1 MRTTGNGS
9 RRGLGDSPRPSMP
22 REPMKSK
29 VVLLGDGGVGK
40 TSLVR
45 RFVVDQYSD
54 DYITTVGTKVS
65 KRSLNIG
72 SPLAEVEMVMQIWDV
87 LGQKGYSGVQETAIK
102 GAQGVLLVYDATNG
116 ESRRALEDYWIPAV
130 WRLAGRIPTV
140 FAGNKSDLVPD
151 RVWAEEYLYFLTQ
164 KYSCPGILTS
174 AKTGDRVESSFKALG
189 EQILQAAGH
198 PIRRIA
204 LVTPPQE
211 PVDRLIRVTDKIM
224 TDFCYHMGGVETGMP
239 IVKRQLGLAGLDVR
253 SPTSDAIHDLIE
265 RLAVVERDF
274 KGADETA
281 SNRERRPRVSHSR
294 KEGPHFLPI
303 VPTHLLGE
311 DDPAAGKDATDFCG
325 VQLLVTIED
334 EVKHVALEREMKT
347 VGTEHLDAKGGQAAL
362 CNGSV

>member
-1 MRTTGNGS
+1 
-9 RRGLGDSPRPSMP
+9 MP

-65 KRSLNIG
+65 KRSLNLG
-72 SPLAEVEMVMQIWDV
+72 SPLAEVEMVLQIWDV

-102 GAQGVLLVYDATNG
+102 GAQGVLLVYDATND

-174 AKTGDRVESSFKALG
+174 AKTGDRVELSFKALG

-253 SPTSDAIHDLIE
+253 APTTDAIRTLIE
-265 RLAVVERDF
+265 RLAVVEQDF
-274 KGADETA
+274 KGPEEVL
-281 SNRERRPRVSHSR
+281 SNRERRL
-294 KEGPHFLPI
+294 EWLDGI
-303 VPTHLLGE
+303 
-311 DDPAAGKDATDFCG
+311 DA
-325 VQLLVTIED
+325 
-334 EVKHVALEREMKT
+334 
-347 VGTEHLDAKGGQAAL
+347 
-362 CNGSV
+362 

>member
-40 TSLVR
+40 TSIVR
-45 RFVVDQYSD
+45 RVV
-54 DYITTVGTKVS
+54 
-65 KRSLNIG
+65 
-72 SPLAEVEMVMQIWDV
+72 
-87 LGQKGYSGVQETAIK
+87 
-102 GAQGVLLVYDATNG
+102 
-116 ESRRALEDYWIPAV
+116 
-130 WRLAGRIPTV
+130 
-140 FAGNKSDLVPD
+140 AGNKSDLVPD

-164 KYSCPGILTS
+164 KYSCPGVLTS

-253 SPTSDAIHDLIE
+253 APTTDAIRTLIE
-265 RLAVVERDF
+265 RLAVVEQDF
-274 KGADETA
+274 KGAEEIL
-281 SNRERRPRVSHSR
+281 SNRERRLDWLVGADSR
-294 KEGPHFLPI
+294 YAKNASELTGRSSRRRESAPNATAPS
-303 VPTHLLGE
+303 
-311 DDPAAGKDATDFCG
+311 AGT
-325 VQLLVTIED
+325 
-334 EVKHVALEREMKT
+334 
-347 VGTEHLDAKGGQAAL
+347 GT
-362 CNGSV
+362 SSRSP